1 MISDTIAGHRS
12 IRKFKPESVK
22 AELLTEILEAG
33 TRASNTGNM
42 QVYSIIVTRD
52 EALRKE
58 LAPIHFNQ
66 KMVLEAPVHI
76 TFCADVNR
84 FSLWC
89 RQRDAEPGYNNLLWF
104 VSAAI
109 DTVLASQ
116 NVALAAEE
124 RGLGIC
130 YLGTVAYNPQPLI
143 NLLHLPHGVI
153 PVTAM
158 VMGHPDVH
166 PPLTPRLPLDGVVH
180 YETYTQYTPAHIDA
194 IYAHTEASELTQ
206 SLLDLNKKSTL
217 AQVFTQNRYTLKD
230 NLAASE
236 AYLLALKKQ
245 GFL

>member
-1 MISDTIAGHRS
+1 MISDTISAHRS
-12 IRKFKPESVK
+12 IRKFKPDPIDEAMLS
-22 AELLTEILEAG
+22 AILEAG

-42 QVYSIIVTRD
+42 QVYSLIVTRD
-52 EALRKE
+52 EALRKA

-66 KMVLEAPVHI
+66 KMVTEAPVHI

-84 FSLWC
+84 FSQWC
-89 RQRDAEPGYNNLLWF
+89 RNRDAEPGYNNLLWF

-124 RGLGIC
+124 QGLGIC

-143 NLLHLPHGVI
+143 DLLHLPHGVI
-153 PVTAM
+153 PVTAL
-158 VMGHPDVH
+158 VMGYPDVN
-166 PPLTPRLPLDGVVH
+166 PPLTPRLPLEGVVH
-180 YETYTQYTPAHIDA
+180 YETYTDYTPESIDA
-194 IYAHTEASELTQ
+194 IYADTEASEQTRT
-206 SLLDLNKKSTL
+206 LLEVNQKKSL

-236 AYLLALKKQ
+236 AYLQALKNQ

>member
-1 MISDTIAGHRS
+1 MISDTIAAHRS
-12 IRKFKPESVK
+12 IRKFKPESVNG
-22 AELLTEILEAG
+22 ELLTEILEAG

-52 EALRKE
+52 AALRKE

-66 KMVLEAPVHI
+66 KMVAEAPVHI

-104 VSAAI
+104 MSAAI
-109 DTVLASQ
+109 DTVLVSQ

-143 NLLHLPHGVI
+143 DLLQLPHGVI

-180 YETYTQYTPAHIDA
+180 YETYKDYTSESIAA
-194 IYAHTEASELTQ
+194 IYSATEESEQTRT
-206 SLLDLNKKSTL
+206 LLEINQKNTL

-236 AYLLALKKQ
+236 AYLQALKKQ

>member
-158 VMGHPDVH
+158 VMGHPD
-166 PPLTPRLPLDGVVH
+166 RKSVV
-180 YETYTQYTPAHIDA
+180 
-194 IYAHTEASELTQ
+194 
-206 SLLDLNKKSTL
+206 
-217 AQVFTQNRYTLKD
+217 
-230 NLAASE
+230 
-236 AYLLALKKQ
+236 
-245 GFL
+245 